1 MKTLV
6 LNPEEERM
14 LAEVLER
21 QVHDLDMEVA
31 HTDSREFKELLRH
44 RREVL
49 SHVRERVQS
58 LAMAA

>member
-21 QVHDLDMEVA
+21 QVHDLDIEVA
-31 HTDSREFKELLRH
+31 HTDSREFKDMLRH

-49 SHVRERVQS
+49 GHVRERVEG
-58 LAMAA
+58 LVMAA

>member
-21 QVHDLDMEVA
+21 QVHDLDIELA
-31 HTDSREFKELLRH
+31 HTDSRDFKEMLR
-44 RREVL
+44 RRRDVL
-49 SHVRERVQS
+49 SHVRERVQG
-58 LAMAA
+58 LVMAA

>member
-21 QVHDLDMEVA
+21 QVHDLDIELA
-31 HTDSREFKELLRH
+31 HTDSREFKEMLR
-44 RREVL
+44 RRRDVL
-49 SHVRERVQS
+49 SHVRERVQG
-58 LAMAA
+58 LVMAA